1 MTSPY
6 ALKRAEQI
14 KHIAAEMLE
23 KRVKDARLGFVT
35 ITDVRLSK
43 DNHEC
48 TLFYTVLGSEA
59 ERVDT
64 AAALEAARGQ
74 IRTAVSRRLAL
85 KFAPTISFVA
95 DAMPETT
102 AHMEELLAAA
112 RLVDEQVAA
121 KAVGAEYAGEA
132 DPYRKP
138 VDEDADDDTED
149 EDAEDDTEDVD
160 AEDDDV
166 DAAQE

>member
-23 KRVKDARLGFVT
+23 KRVKDTRLGFVT

-48 TLFYTVLGSEA
+48 TLFYTVLGTEA

-85 KFAPTISFVA
+85 KFAPTIQFVP

-112 RLVDEQVAA
+112 RLVDEQIAA
-121 KAVGAEYAGEA
+121 KAVGATYAGEA
-132 DPYRKP
+132 DPYKKP
-138 VDEDADDDTED
+138 AEERDDED
-149 EDAEDDTEDVD
+149 EDEPAGDEDDE
-160 AEDDDV
+160 E
-166 DAAQE
+166 E

>member
-23 KRVKDARLGFVT
+23 KRVKDTRLGFVT

-43 DNHEC
+43 DNHDC

-85 KFAPTISFVA
+85 RFAPTITFVA

-121 KAVGAEYAGEA
+121 KAVGATYAGEA
-132 DPYRKP
+132 DPYKKP
-138 VDEDADDDTED
+138 ADEDDEDADEPAGD
-149 EDAEDDTEDVD
+149 EDDEE
-160 AEDDDV
+160 E
-166 DAAQE
+166 

>member
-43 DNHEC
+43 DNHDC

-74 IRTAVSRRLAL
+74 IRTAVSRRLGL

-121 KAVGAEYAGEA
+121 KAVGAVYAGEA

-138 VDEDADDDTED
+138 
-149 EDAEDDTEDVD
+149 AEDGDDLEGESSDDGV
-160 AEDDDV
+160 EDD
-166 DAAQE
+166 EEE

>member
-23 KRVKDARLGFVT
+23 KRVKDTRLGFVT

-43 DNHEC
+43 DNHDC

-85 KFAPTISFVA
+85 RFAPTITFVA

-121 KAVGAEYAGEA
+121 KAVGATYAGEP

-138 VDEDADDDTED
+138 AD
-149 EDAEDDTEDVD
+149 
-160 AEDDDV
+160 EDDDEEADGDDVADVEV
-166 DAAQE
+166 DDEEE

>member
-23 KRVKDARLGFVT
+23 KRVKDTRLGFVT

-43 DNHEC
+43 DNHDC

-74 IRTAVSRRLAL
+74 IRTAVSRRLGL
-85 KFAPTISFVA
+85 KFAPTITFVA

-102 AHMEELLAAA
+102 AHMEELLAQA
-112 RLVDEQVAA
+112 RLVDELVAA
-121 KAVGAEYAGEA
+121 KAVGAEYAGEP

-138 VDEDADDDTED
+138 LDED
-149 EDAEDDTEDVD
+149 EDEVDVPADAHDDD
-160 AEDDDV
+160 EDDD
-166 DAAQE
+166 QE

>member
-43 DNHEC
+43 DNHDC

-121 KAVGAEYAGEA
+121 KAVGATYAGEP

-138 VDEDADDDTED
+138 AD
-149 EDAEDDTEDVD
+149 
-160 AEDDDV
+160 EDDDEEADGDDVADVEV
-166 DAAQE
+166 DDEEE

>member
-1 MTSPY
+1 MTSPH

-23 KRVKDARLGFVT
+23 KRVKDTRLGFVT

-43 DNHEC
+43 DNHDC
-48 TLFYTVLGSEA
+48 TLFYTVLGTDE
-59 ERVDT
+59 ERADT

-85 KFAPTISFVA
+85 RFAPTISFVA
-95 DAMPETT
+95 DAMPETS
-102 AHMEELLAAA
+102 AHMEELLAQA
-112 RLVDEQVAA
+112 RAVDEEVAA
-121 KAVGAEYAGEA
+121 KAAGATYAGEP

-138 VDEDADDDTED
+138 ADP
-149 EDAEDDTEDVD
+149 
-160 AEDDDV
+160 DDV
-166 DAAQE
+166 DE

>member
-23 KRVKDARLGFVT
+23 KRVKDTRLGFVT

-43 DNHEC
+43 DNHDC

-102 AHMEELLAAA
+102 AHMEELLAQA
-112 RLVDEQVAA
+112 RLVDELVAA
-121 KAVGAEYAGEA
+121 KAVGAEYAGEP

-138 VDEDADDDTED
+138 VDEDEDGAAEHSED
-149 EDAEDDTEDVD
+149 EDDEE
-160 AEDDDV
+160 E
-166 DAAQE
+166 

>member
-1 MTSPY
+1 
-6 ALKRAEQI
+6 
-14 KHIAAEMLE
+14 
-23 KRVKDARLGFVT
+23 
-35 ITDVRLSK
+35 
-43 DNHEC
+43 
-48 TLFYTVLGSEA
+48 
-59 ERVDT
+59 
-64 AAALEAARGQ
+64 
-74 IRTAVSRRLAL
+74 VSRRLAL

-138 VDEDADDDTED
+138 VDEDADDDAED
-149 EDAEDDTEDVD
+149 DDAEDDDAEDDD

>member
-23 KRVKDARLGFVT
+23 KRVKDTRLGFVT

-43 DNHEC
+43 DNHDC

-74 IRTAVSRRLAL
+74 IRTAVSRRLGL
-85 KFAPTISFVA
+85 KFAPTITFVA

-102 AHMEELLAAA
+102 AHMEELLAQA
-112 RLVDEQVAA
+112 RLVDELVAA
-121 KAVGAEYAGEA
+121 KAVGAEYAGEP

-138 VDEDADDDTED
+138 LD
-149 EDAEDDTEDVD
+149 
-160 AEDDDV
+160 EDDDEDDV
-166 DAAQE
+166 PADAHDDDEDDDQE

>member
-43 DNHEC
+43 DNHDC

-121 KAVGAEYAGEA
+121 KAGGATYAGEP

-138 VDEDADDDTED
+138 AD
-149 EDAEDDTEDVD
+149 
-160 AEDDDV
+160 EDDDEEADGDDVADVEV
-166 DAAQE
+166 DDEEE

>member
-43 DNHEC
+43 DNHDC

-102 AHMEELLAAA
+102 AHM
-112 RLVDEQVAA
+112 VDEQVAA
-121 KAVGAEYAGEA
+121 KAVGATYAGEP

-138 VDEDADDDTED
+138 AD
-149 EDAEDDTEDVD
+149 
-160 AEDDDV
+160 EDDDEEADGDDVADVEV
-166 DAAQE
+166 DDEEE

>member
-23 KRVKDARLGFVT
+23 KRVKDVRLGFVT

-43 DNHEC
+43 DNHDC

-85 KFAPTISFVA
+85 KFAPTITFVA

-121 KAVGAEYAGEA
+121 KAVGAEYAGEP

-138 VDEDADDDTED
+138 
-149 EDAEDDTEDVD
+149 
-160 AEDDDV
+160 AEDDDLEDESEDDGV
-166 DAAQE
+166 EDDEEE

>member
-43 DNHEC
+43 DNHDC

-74 IRTAVSRRLAL
+74 IRTAVSRRLGL
-85 KFAPTISFVA
+85 KFAPTITFVA

-102 AHMEELLAAA
+102 AHMEELLAQA
-112 RLVDEQVAA
+112 RLVDELVAA
-121 KAVGAEYAGEA
+121 KAVGAEYAGEP

-138 VDEDADDDTED
+138 LDED
-149 EDAEDDTEDVD
+149 EDEVDVPADAHDDD
-160 AEDDDV
+160 EDDD
-166 DAAQE
+166 QE

>member
-14 KHIAAEMLE
+14 KHIDAEMLE

-43 DNHEC
+43 DNHDC

-121 KAVGAEYAGEA
+121 KAIGAEYAGEP

-138 VDEDADDDTED
+138 
-149 EDAEDDTEDVD
+149 
-160 AEDDDV
+160 AEDDDDLEDESEDDGV
-166 DAAQE
+166 EDDDAE

>member
-23 KRVKDARLGFVT
+23 KRVKDSRLGFVT

-43 DNHEC
+43 DNHDC

-74 IRTAVSRRLAL
+74 IRTVVSRRLAL
-85 KFAPTISFVA
+85 RFAPTISFVA
-95 DAMPETT
+95 DALPETT
-102 AHMEELLAAA
+102 AHMEELLAQA
-112 RLVDEQVAA
+112 RLEDEQLAA
-121 KAVGAEYAGEA
+121 KAVGATYAGDE

-138 VDEDADDDTED
+138 ADEDADD
-149 EDAEDDTEDVD
+149 EDDE
-160 AEDDDV
+160 E
-166 DAAQE
+166 E

>member
-23 KRVKDARLGFVT
+23 KRVKDVRLGFVT

-43 DNHEC
+43 DNHDC

-85 KFAPTISFVA
+85 KFAPTITFVA

-102 AHMEELLAAA
+102 AHMEELLAQA

-121 KAVGAEYAGEA
+121 KAIGAEYAGEP

-138 VDEDADDDTED
+138 VDEDDEEGDEEGDVPDDEVD
-149 EDAEDDTEDVD
+149 EEE
-160 AEDDDV
+160 
-166 DAAQE
+166 

>member
-43 DNHEC
+43 DNHDC

-121 KAVGAEYAGEA
+121 KAVGATYAGEP

-138 VDEDADDDTED
+138 AD
-149 EDAEDDTEDVD
+149 
-160 AEDDDV
+160 EDDDEEADGDDVADVEV
-166 DAAQE
+166 DDEEA

>member
-23 KRVKDARLGFVT
+23 KRVKDTRLGFVT

-43 DNHEC
+43 DSHDC
-48 TLFYTVLGSEA
+48 TLFYTVLGTDE
-59 ERVDT
+59 ERADT

-85 KFAPTISFVA
+85 RFAPTISFVA

-102 AHMEELLAAA
+102 AHMEELLAQA
-112 RLVDEQVAA
+112 RAVDEQVAA
-121 KAVGAEYAGEA
+121 KAAGATYAGEP

-138 VDEDADDDTED
+138 ADP
-149 EDAEDDTEDVD
+149 
-160 AEDDDV
+160 DDV
-166 DAAQE
+166 DE

>member
-23 KRVKDARLGFVT
+23 KRVKDTRLGFVT

-43 DNHEC
+43 DNHDC

-74 IRTAVSRRLAL
+74 IRTAVSRRLGL
-85 KFAPTISFVA
+85 KFAPTITFVA

-102 AHMEELLAAA
+102 AHMEELLAQA
-112 RLVDEQVAA
+112 RLVDELVAA
-121 KAVGAEYAGEA
+121 KAVGAEYAGEP

-138 VDEDADDDTED
+138 LDED
-149 EDAEDDTEDVD
+149 EDEDEDEDDVPAD
-160 AEDDDV
+160 AHDDDEDDD
-166 DAAQE
+166 QE

>member
-23 KRVKDARLGFVT
+23 KRVKDPRLGFVT

-64 AAALEAARGQ
+64 AAALDAARGQ

-85 KFAPTISFVA
+85 KFAPTISFMA

-102 AHMEELLAAA
+102 AYMEELLAQA
-112 RLVDEQVAA
+112 RLVDELVAA
-121 KAVGAEYAGEA
+121 KAVGAEYAGEP

-138 VDEDADDDTED
+138 LDEDDADDEDEAVEHPED
-149 EDAEDDTEDVD
+149 EDDV
-160 AEDDDV
+160 E
-166 DAAQE
+166 E

>member
-43 DNHEC
+43 DNHDC

-85 KFAPTISFVA
+85 RFAPTITFVA

-121 KAVGAEYAGEA
+121 KAVGATYAGEP

-138 VDEDADDDTED
+138 AD
-149 EDAEDDTEDVD
+149 
-160 AEDDDV
+160 EDDDEEADSPESDDAEV
-166 DAAQE
+166 DDEEE